1 MLSHFSHVQLVTTPW
16 TIALTMGFSR
26 QEHWSELPYLPPG
39 DLPNPG
45 IKTRFP
51 TLKVDSLPS
60 EPPGKPEVTNRFTGL
75 DLTERV
81 PEEL

>member
-39 DLPNPG
+39 DLPDPG
-45 IKTRFP
+45 IRPASLSSPVLAGSFFFFFLPLAPPRKFP
-51 TLKVDSLPS
+51 DQGSS
-60 EPPGKPEVTNRFTGL
+60 PGPWQ
-75 DLTERV
+75 
-81 PEEL
+81 